1 MGEENGGR
9 GNLTTAQIKVF
20 NQTYRVTSADDGE
33 RAARVAQ
40 LVDTRMRETASHIT
54 THDVARIAVLT
65 ALQIADELLTLKEI
79 YEGGAE
85 APPAPD
91 ERPVQNPA
99 AEVGDPP
106 PPPTQRGTWFE
117 SIFDSEPPPPDARG
131 GRMGTS
137 LSERLRTTRQ
147 SGIETEAGSDG
158 PEILPLGGSSEV

>member
-33 RAARVAQ
+33 RASRVAR

-79 YEGGAE
+79 YEGEAE
-85 APPAPD
+85 APTPPD
-91 ERPVQNPA
+91 ERPAQNDG
-99 AEVGDPP
+99 AEGVVSQPV
-106 PPPTQRGTWFE
+106 TQRGTWFE
-117 SIFDSEPPPPDARG
+117 SIFDSEAPPPDARG

-147 SGIETEAGSDG
+147 SGSETDAGSDG
-158 PEILPLGGSSEV
+158 PEILPLGSSSEI